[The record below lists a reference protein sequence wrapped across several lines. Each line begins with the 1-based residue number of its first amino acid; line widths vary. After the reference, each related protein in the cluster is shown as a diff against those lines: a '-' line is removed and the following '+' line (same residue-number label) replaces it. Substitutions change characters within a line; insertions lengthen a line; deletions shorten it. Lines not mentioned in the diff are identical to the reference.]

1 MKPPQSR
8 SEIKTHLLGRLEAL
22 LDDCDQV
29 ADHSPFGHTFNNLE
43 KFFRIKGQ
51 SFWQETLQLK
61 LQEQI
66 DLAESTV
73 EGKQCP
79 ECKKKTTLV
88 NRKPK
93 TLFSTFGGLRLF
105 RRRRECAACES
116 SSFPVASILGL
127 PKRYSDDLKERVA
140 HNIAM
145 SAYRPAGKTLKL
157 YLGLD
162 FSPTTIGEIADEAAS
177 EMEARLHSNPDV
189 RKDFQAAKGE
199 TEAQVD
205 GTCINTRNEDGTQEY
220 RDVKIATAVRR
231 ERGDSATPSEWATRE
246 LPEPTVTY
254 AVAAIESKEDF
265 QKRVEAMRRFLGIGG
280 ITSALADGAVWI
292 WSLLFFVFGKA
303 SECLDI
309 YHALEHVSACGKAL
323 YGSGK
328 EFTEWLERMRLVLL
342 SEGFVGMERELELL
356 KKGLDKEQCKPV
368 DSLLKYL
375 GNNSDRLKYC
385 ERLAAGRAIGS
396 GLIEGC
402 CKNLIGKRLKQTKA
416 CWRVPRAN
424 KIAIICAVMYSEQW
438 ERCWHNSS

>member
-1 MKPPQSR
+1 MSR
-8 SEIKTHLLGRLEAL
+8 M
-22 LDDCDQV
+22 Q
-29 ADHSPFGHTFNNLE
+29 
-43 KFFRIKGQ
+43 
-51 SFWQETLQLK
+51 
-61 LQEQI
+61 
-66 DLAESTV
+66 
-73 EGKQCP
+73 
-79 ECKKKTTLV
+79 KKTTMV

-93 TLFSTFGGLRLF
+93 TLLSTFGGLRIF
-105 RRRRECAACES
+105 RRRRECAACEN
-116 SSFPVASILGL
+116 SSFPVATILGL

-162 FSPTTIGEIADEAAS
+162 FSPTTIGEIADEASS

-189 RKDFQAAKGE
+189 RKDFQAADGE
-199 TEAQVD
+199 TEIQID

-220 RDVKIATAVRR
+220 RDMKIASAVKR
-231 ERGDSATPSEWATRE
+231 ECGESATASEWATRE
-246 LPEPTVTY
+246 LPEPNAVYT
-254 AVAAIESKEDF
+254 VAAIESKEDF

-292 WSLLFFVFGKA
+292 WSLIFMVFGKA

-328 EFTEWLERMRLVLL
+328 KFDDWLERMRLVLL

-356 KKGLDKEQCKPV
+356 KKGLDMEQRKPV

-375 GNNSDRLKYC
+375 GNNSDRLTYF

-396 GLIEGC
+396 GLIEGA

-424 KIAIICAVMYSEQW
+424 KIAFICAVMYSEQW